1 MRWRFE
7 VMKKART
14 LPRTRRYGGNYEPA
28 GLDASSKDT
37 EHNMVV
43 EDNMDNN
50 ELNASQDERNSN
62 ADDDTS
68 DTSMEAQL
76 SQEPSNSSS
85 MQFVLEATESNNNNS
100 KS

>member
-14 LPRTRRYGGNYEPA
+14 LPRTRRYGGNYETA
-28 GLDASSKDT
+28 GLDASTKDT

-43 EDNMDNN
+43 EDNMDN
-50 ELNASQDERNSN
+50 ELIASQDEGNSN

-85 MQFVLEATESNNNNS
+85 MHFVLEATESNNNNS
-100 KS
+100 NS